1 MTRRFHAVFA
11 CLLAL
16 MLVLGSVCLPSPV
29 LAADGANELLLD
41 GRVNRNVST
50 NTYVKWSYP
59 VHSYLTETADGG
71 YVRVCPLLTDT
82 RNIYWEDQFDGL
94 LAEWYSPAG
103 KLLCSKTLDF
113 PLPLFGGFLFGA
125 NANYAIYGQE
135 NTNNDENALVLLA
148 VRYDRD
154 MNELGR
160 TPLYGMNTSIPFEA
174 GSCRMLE
181 TGGRLY
187 IYTCHEMYSGHQSN
201 MTLVFDPD
209 TMDLVD
215 SFYETANNG
224 YGGYVSHSF
233 NQFIATDG
241 TYIYRADHGDAHPRG
256 LYLSRYSVGGT
267 LGYNSYTVPLTFAGR
282 AGVNSTGATLGGMAI
297 VGQNVLLAGT
307 IDSQSADYDNF
318 YDDSSTEQ
326 LNIYV
331 AVAAKSLD
339 PAQNKAVR
347 VTSYAAD
354 AGIRVGTPQLVTLPD
369 GALIL
374 WEETKNR
381 VTVVRAALLNGNG
394 GVTGTVHTLEA
405 RLSDCQPV
413 LCADGTVIWYV
424 SDEERVLNSSG
435 KLESR
440 SDGTNLRLYR
450 LDPANLGAFEPLT
463 HNWQPVEVSVPATC
477 EQDGRANFVCAVC
490 GREKTDVLPATGH
503 NWGDWSFADPEFH
516 TRVCRNDPSHVEREA
531 HTWEIVQV
539 IQEPTCTENGYV
551 ERACEICRVRMTD
564 DSLPASHDWGDWTY
578 QDADTHVRICRRDA
592 SHTESA
598 PHAWEKTEELRPTA
612 EAEGYIRYQCALCG
626 ATKTEI
632 LPVVDISFLPG
643 DVDLDGKVAAAD
655 ARLALRAAVELET
668 YASDSA
674 EFFAADVDRDGVI
687 TAGDAR
693 TILRAA
699 VGLETL

>member
-16 MLVLGSVCLPSPV
+16 TLVLGGVCLPSPV
-29 LAADGANELLLD
+29 LAADGENELLLD
-41 GRVNRNVST
+41 GKPNRNVST

-82 RNIYWEDQFDGL
+82 RNMYWEDQFDGL

-103 KLLCSKTLDF
+103 KLLRSKTLDF
-113 PLPLFGGFLFGA
+113 PLPLFGGFLFGT

-135 NTNNDENALVLLA
+135 NPENVDSALVLLA
-148 VRYDRD
+148 VRYDQD
-154 MNELGR
+154 MNELSR
-160 TPLYGMNTSIPFEA
+160 TPLYGMNTNIPFEA

-181 TGGRLY
+181 TDGRLY

-201 MTLVFDPD
+201 MTLVFDAD
-209 TMDLVD
+209 TLRLLD

-241 TYIYRADHGDAHPRG
+241 THIYRADHGDAHPRG
-256 LYLSRYSVGGT
+256 LYLSSYRVGGT
-267 LGYNSYTVPLTFAGR
+267 LGYNDYTVPMTFTGA

-307 IDSQSADYDNF
+307 IDSQTADYDHY

-339 PAQNKAVR
+339 DARNKVVR
-347 VTSYAAD
+347 VTDYAAD

-374 WEETKNR
+374 WEETKNDI
-381 VTVVRAALLNGNG
+381 TVVRAALLDENG
-394 GVTGTVHTLEA
+394 GVTGNVHTLEA

-450 LDPANLGAFEPLT
+450 LDPASLGAFEPLT
-463 HNWQPVEVSVPATC
+463 HHWQMTGTAAPATC
-477 EQDGRANFVCAVC
+477 EQDGSAAFVCAVC
-490 GREKTDVLPATGH
+490 GNEKTDVLPAMGH
-503 NWGDWSFADPEFH
+503 DWS
-516 TRVCRNDPSHVEREA
+516 
-531 HTWEIVQV
+531 
-539 IQEPTCTENGYV
+539 
-551 ERACEICRVRMTD
+551 
-564 DSLPASHDWGDWTY
+564 DWTY
-578 QDADTHVRICRRDA
+578 QDPDRHVRTCSRDTA
-592 SHTESA
+592 HFEAA
-598 PHAWEKTEELRPTA
+598 PHDWEKTQVLYPTVT
-612 EAEGYIRYQCALCG
+612 EEGYIRYQCAACG
-626 ATKTEI
+626 ARKTET
-632 LPVVDISFLPG
+632 LPVSEISFLPG
-643 DVDLDGKVAAAD
+643 DVDLDGKVTASD
-655 ARLALRAAVELET
+655 ARLTLRAAVGLEN
-668 YASDSA
+668 YAAGSR
-674 EFFAADVDRDGVI
+674 EFLSADVDCDGTI

-699 VGLETL
+699 VGIETL